1 MKKIL
6 GVLFINPVYAATSPT
21 PVPATW
27 QNCMVNETPT
37 IKCLEVV
44 FGNVLEA
51 VVALAGIALFIML
64 VVGSFRFLT
73 SGGDPKQ
80 TETARKTMTSAILGL
95 VLIIG
100 SYLIL
105 RLIANFT
112 GIDSLLEF
120 TIPTF

>member
-1 MKKIL
+1 MKKL
-6 GVLFINPVYAATSPT
+6 LNLFLVKPVFAADPPPT
-21 PVPATW
+21 VTW
-27 QNCMVNETPT
+27 QNCMVNDTPT
-37 IKCLEVV
+37 IKCFEVV

-51 VVALAGIALFIML
+51 VVTLAGIALFIML

-73 SGGDPKQ
+73 SGGDPKR
-80 TETARKTMTSAILGL
+80 TETAQKTITSAILGL

-105 RLIANFT
+105 RLIASFT

>member
-1 MKKIL
+1 MKKL
-6 GVLFINPVYAATSPT
+6 LNLFLVKPVFAADPPPT
-21 PVPATW
+21 VTW
-27 QNCMVNETPT
+27 QNCMVNDTPT
-37 IKCLEVV
+37 IKCFEVV

-51 VVALAGIALFIML
+51 VVTLAGIALFIML

-73 SGGDPKQ
+73 SGGDPKR
-80 TETARKTMTSAILGL
+80 TETAQKTKTSAILGL

-105 RLIANFT
+105 RLIASFT